1 MHGTPLRIILIDKQP
16 YHLGKVFLCVW
27 TFGLLPNPTLRSFGL
42 PLTPDGR
49 IIVDASYRVKGAA
62 GVYSIGDCAHITF

>member
-1 MHGTPLRIILIDKQP
+1 M
-16 YHLGKVFLCVW
+16 
-27 TFGLLPNPTLRSFGL
+27 